1 MKQCNNLPFP
11 WQILQGSTYCK
22 VAQLCMFVTPCG
34 LQRNGMQCNMLHLF
48 TVAFGN
54 DICAQPESACACV
67 PSTDSMG
74 DTFVCMCKCCKAVSK
89 DNLLSMLRNPSIYL
103 SIIYP
108 SIMPASYLLL
118 CEVALNVQQNIASV
132 LSVFCQA

>member
-1 MKQCNNLPFP
+1 MECNAVCYTCLRLP
-11 WQILQGSTYCK
+11 LGTTYVHSAK
-22 VAQLCMFVTPCG
+22 
-34 LQRNGMQCNMLHLF
+34 
-48 TVAFGN
+48 
-54 DICAQPESACACV
+54 SACACV

-74 DTFVCMCKCCKAVSK
+74 DTLVCMCKCCKAVSK